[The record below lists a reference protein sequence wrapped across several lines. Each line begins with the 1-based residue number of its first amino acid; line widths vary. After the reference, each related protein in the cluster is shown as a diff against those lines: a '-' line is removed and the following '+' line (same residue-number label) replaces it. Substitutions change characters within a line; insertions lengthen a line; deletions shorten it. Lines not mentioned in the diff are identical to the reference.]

1 MKLLPTIYLI
11 RTGQINFHTYIFQ
24 SMYEQKLAQFKTDI
38 ITYSI
43 SAYHT
48 ILENKSFF

>member
-24 SMYEQKLAQFKTDI
+24 SMYEQKLAQKKTLLLIQLMFI
-38 ITYSI
+38 IRY
-43 SAYHT
+43 
-48 ILENKSFF
+48 